1 MSPFYTLGTGLQ
13 EHLCPHGLRHAPFSD
28 GETDAYMNAV
38 ISPLSLGEG
47 TSPLCQRPA
56 SGPSWVLVILGWA
69 GAGLSLRDSLP
80 EEIAEFLGPG
90 PLTSQLLCSQA
101 CPVPRL
107 RTSLRSLGGRECR
120 GGGVCLRLP
129 FQPLSLQVGSPRHK
143 RHKKPSGRG
152 HRGAAGS
159 APLPALPVMVRYLQ

>member
-1 MSPFYTLGTGLQ
+1 MLSF
-13 EHLCPHGLRHAPFSD
+13 
-28 GETDAYMNAV
+28 
-38 ISPLSLGEG
+38 SPLSLGEG

-56 SGPSWVLVILGWA
+56 SGPSWMLVIVGWA

-107 RTSLRSLGGRECR
+107 RTSLRSLGSRECQ
-120 GGGVCLRLP
+120 GGGVV
-129 FQPLSLQVGSPRHK
+129 SET
-143 RHKKPSGRG
+143 
-152 HRGAAGS
+152 
-159 APLPALPVMVRYLQ
+159 PLPAPEFTGGETESQTQKAEWPRSQRGSRIRPSPRSPSHGKVLAVTLRFPPDHPGIQ